1 MTHAV
6 KDFEITSNGLN
17 STHRVVDVNT
27 KSKFA
32 TREED
37 YGEHDYLLD
46 FDADM
51 LIISELDEGAK
62 KILHIISAPYHI
74 RVCDNIA

>member
-1 MTHAV
+1 
-6 KDFEITSNGLN
+6 
-17 STHRVVDVNT
+17 VNT

-32 TREED
+32 TRGED

-51 LIISELDEGAK
+51 LIISELDGGAK
-62 KILHIISAPYHI
+62 KILHIITAPYHI
-74 RVCDNIA
+74 RVCDNIE